1 MDKHRWSNFMLN
13 TILNLSVT
21 DKLRYKFLNNIQ
33 KTCADCN
40 FDINNIIDN
49 ARIGD
54 VPNTSQWVK
63 SFNYAINEN
72 YVQFWH
78 DEIGRKSS
86 LKDYATFKCC
96 PGLENYLL
104 DKTDFQGASLKFRLR
119 SNTLPLDRRTSKWS
133 PDHDST
139 CKTCNNGT
147 ENIQHFLFTCAAL
160 NNIRIDEYV
169 KLERKLISMNLID
182 IWELF
187 MSSNLDVKLN
197 LTLGSDES
205 INVNKCDVE
214 NIVII
219 FDDYCKSYT
228 KRAWKLRAD
237 LRN

>member
-1 MDKHRWSNFMLN
+1 
-13 TILNLSVT
+13 
-21 DKLRYKFLNNIQ
+21 
-33 KTCADCN
+33 
-40 FDINNIIDN
+40 
-49 ARIGD
+49 
-54 VPNTSQWVK
+54 
-63 SFNYAINEN
+63 
-72 YVQFWH
+72 
-78 DEIGRKSS
+78 
-86 LKDYATFKCC
+86 
-96 PGLENYLL
+96 LENYLL

-228 KRAWKLRAD
+228 AKTVF
-237 LRN
+237 